1 MQGIYLDTDGSL
13 ISNQTLPAALLQ
25 AAAGVASSTGV
36 NATLHSGVGNVMF
49 DPAQCIYYNSSFS
62 AAAAAAVVV
71 DATNTTASPRPGTLT
86 PADSVWCSP
95 NVTFRRLQYSS
106 SDPTSAAL
114 GGANINLVDLAANR
128 STVVP
133 YIAAEDGYIFTVAAG
148 RGWLLY
154 HDTPARVEVNQ
165 FR

>member
-1 MQGIYLDTDGSL
+1 MDTDGSL
-13 ISNQTLPAALLQ
+13 ISNQTLPAGVLQ
-25 AAAGVASSTGV
+25 PAAGATTTVV

-49 DPAQCIYYNSSFS
+49 DPAQCVYYSST
-62 AAAAAAVVV
+62 AGLVV
-71 DATNTTASPRPGTLT
+71 DATNTTTSPRPGALT

-95 NVTFRRLQYSS
+95 NVTFRRLQYSA
-106 SDPTSAAL
+106 SDPTNVAL
-114 GGANINLVDLAANR
+114 GGANINLLDVAANR

-133 YIAAEDGYIFTVAAG
+133 YVAADDCYQFTLAGG